1 MLEWQRHRKCDVV
14 ILAYMAFQQS
24 FGQAIWHC
32 TKPFHKACCS
42 ELDAFSTANQDSSL
56 WFALLI
62 VPAKLACMYEIYEF
76 GWLPISV
83 VSCFSLP
90 PTRCC
95 TIWWE
100 AVFPKQFQKI
110 AIWMLP
116 SKDGEIDITFLDKLL
131 AVHITIQNHTI
142 DLELV

>member
-1 MLEWQRHRKCDVV
+1 MLEWQQHRKCDVV

-62 VPAKLACMYEIYEF
+62 VPAHLGGQLLF
-76 GWLPISV
+76 PPTHQVLHDLVGSSLSQV
-83 VSCFSLP
+83 VS
-90 PTRCC
+90 
-95 TIWWE
+95 
-100 AVFPKQFQKI
+100 KI

-116 SKDGEIDITFLDKLL
+116 SKDGEIDHFLGQTFGCPHHHSKP
-131 AVHITIQNHTI
+131 HH
-142 DLELV
+142 